1 VRGKLSERSFK
12 ARGLVLRTRNLG
24 EADRLVT
31 MLTFEEGK
39 FEAVA
44 KGARKIKSKLA
55 AGIDLFT
62 FGNFNFHQGKTW
74 PIVTGQDPIER
85 FNRFREDPDLFPY
98 GLYLNEL
105 TDKLI
110 SGCEKCDA
118 ICNLLLASWRALD
131 GGLDKNLLC
140 RAYELKLADLAG
152 YHPHLHSCAGC
163 GSPSSTFFSPRQGGL
178 LCSKCCGADV
188 INVSEGALAL
198 ARHLLK
204 SSIEKLTLL
213 RPLPGQLEELAT
225 INTAFYAHHLD
236 LGEIKSRRLL
246 LT

>member
-1 VRGKLSERSFK
+1 MTDRSFK
-12 ARGLVLRTRNLG
+12 AKGLVLRTRTLG
-24 EADRLVT
+24 EADRLV
-31 MLTFEEGK
+31 MLLTFEVGK

-62 FGNFNFHQGKTW
+62 FGNFNFHHGKTW
-74 PIVTGQDPIER
+74 PIITGQDPIER
-85 FNRFREDPDLFPY
+85 FNRFREDPDLYPY

-110 SGCEKCDA
+110 SGCENCDA
-118 ICNLLLASWRALD
+118 ICNLLLASWRALEEGTD
-131 GGLDKNLLC
+131 RNLLC

-152 YHPHLHSCAGC
+152 YHLHLHSCTSC
-163 GSPSSTFFSPRQGGL
+163 GSPSSATFSPRQGGL
-178 LCSKCCGADV
+178 LCSRCSDADV
-188 INVSEGALAL
+188 IKISEGTLAL

-204 SSIEKLTLL
+204 STVDKLSLL

-225 INTAFYAHHLD
+225 INAAFYAYHLD
-236 LGEIKSRRLL
+236 LGDIKSRRLL
-246 LT
+246 ST

>member
-1 VRGKLSERSFK
+1 MSERSFK
-12 ARGLVLRTRNLG
+12 AKGLVLRTRTLG

-31 MLTFEEGK
+31 LLTFEEGK

-62 FGNFNFHQGKTW
+62 YGNFNFHQGKTW
-74 PIVTGQDPIER
+74 PIITGQDPIER
-85 FNRFREDPDLFPY
+85 FNRFREDPDLYPY

-110 SGCEKCDA
+110 SGCENCDA
-118 ICNLLLASWRALD
+118 ICNLLLTSWRALET
-131 GGLDKNLLC
+131 GTNCSLLC

-163 GSPSSTFFSPRQGGL
+163 GSPSSASFSPRQGGL
-178 LCSKCCGADV
+178 LCSSCCGADV
-188 INVSEGALAL
+188 IKISEGTLAL
-198 ARHLLK
+198 ARNLLK
-204 SSIEKLTLL
+204 TSVGKLSLL
-213 RPLPGQLEELAT
+213 RPLSGQLEELAT
-225 INTAFYAHHLD
+225 INAAFYAHHLD

-246 LT
+246 PT